1 MGIPIASR
9 CWASTRGEVAR
20 FTALDSCC
28 TPVDSACGVVV
39 TDGFISVVLTQTI
52 EAAQAITTKNAADR
66 VCVYDP
72 GCDSL
77 LDLTAVIT
85 LCKVNPELLGL
96 TTGNEV
102 VLDYAGVAVGTRR
115 SGNFNCDLRF
125 ALEVWTTIPGSA
137 CIGTPPVRQFG
148 YFLVPC
154 LRNATITGDVT
165 IDGANS
171 VSLELTA
178 KTSLPSNWGVGPD
191 TADQAYYVVPTDVA
205 NTPGLLLTP
214 IGPDDHDHMQLTT
227 IAPPA
232 IPADCGCTPLDV
244 LPLGVPLLT
253 GILPITS
260 ILAGGAPFTLSGFSL
275 TGTTAVTIGVTAAT
289 SVVVVD
295 DNTVTG
301 VFPAKIAGAYNV
313 TATNVAGVSA
323 PLVAAV
329 TYA

>member
-1 MGIPIASR
+1 MASR

-20 FTALDSCC
+20 FTALDNCC
-28 TPVDSACGVVV
+28 TPVDNACGVVV
-39 TDGFISVVLTQTI
+39 TDGFISVVLTQTL
-52 EAAQAITTKNAADR
+52 EAAQAITVKNAADR

-85 LCKVNPELLGL
+85 LCKVNPELIGI

-102 VLDYAGVAVGTRR
+102 VLDYAGVAVGVRQA
-115 SGNFNCDLRF
+115 GQLNCDLRF
-125 ALEVWTTIPGSA
+125 ALEVWTNVPGSA
-137 CIGTPPVRQFG
+137 CVGTPPARQYG

-154 LRNATITGDVT
+154 LRNATITGDIT

-178 KTSLPSNWGVGPD
+178 KTSLPSGWGVGPD
-191 TADQAYYVVPTDVA
+191 TADEAYYVVPTDV
-205 NTPGLLLTP
+205 NNVPGLLLTP

-232 IPADCGCTPLDV
+232 IPEDCGCTPLALVDG
-244 LPLGVPLLT
+244 PPALLNVDPN
-253 GILPITS
+253 ISP
-260 ILAGGAPFTLSGFSL
+260 LAGGGNFELYGSGL
-275 TGTTAVTIGVTAAT
+275 TGTTGVTIGVTAAT
-289 SVVVVD
+289 GVTVIN
-295 DNTVTG
+295 DNKVTG
-301 VFPAKIAGAYNV
+301 VFPAKLAGSYNV
-313 TATNVAGVSA
+313 TATNANGTSA
-323 PLVAAV
+323 PLVNAV